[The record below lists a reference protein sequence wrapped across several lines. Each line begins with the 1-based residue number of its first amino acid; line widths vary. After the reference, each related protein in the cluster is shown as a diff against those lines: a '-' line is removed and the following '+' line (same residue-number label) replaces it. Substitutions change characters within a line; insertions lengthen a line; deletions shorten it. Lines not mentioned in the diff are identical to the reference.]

1 MALGLLAQFQADGF
15 AMLPS
20 FAEPE
25 DLASLCDAVASLPQS
40 SRSGGD
46 RNIQNKSQV
55 INAYANSDKVI
66 ALVSEL
72 IGGNPKLAR
81 AIYFNKTS
89 EQNWSVAWHQDKTV
103 AVSSEVNTT
112 GWASWSV
119 KGGVSHAQP
128 PSEVFNKMLTIR
140 IHLDAANQTNG
151 CLKVI
156 PKSHSL
162 GALSQADIPK
172 HTAENNTVYCC
183 ANPGDALVMHPLLIH
198 ASGKATESTAR
209 RVLHLEY
216 TNN

>member
-1 MALGLLAQFQADGF
+1 
-15 AMLPS
+15 
-20 FAEPE
+20 
-25 DLASLCDAVASLPQS
+25 
-40 SRSGGD
+40 
-46 RNIQNKSQV
+46 
-55 INAYANSDKVI
+55 
-66 ALVSEL
+66 
-72 IGGNPKLAR
+72 
-81 AIYFNKTS
+81 
-89 EQNWSVAWHQDKTV
+89 VAWHQDKTV

-112 GWASWSV
+112 GWTNWSV

-128 PSEVFNKMLTIR
+128 PSEVFSKMLTIR

-216 TNN
+216 TSYWGNA